1 MKRLL
6 VIRCSSLGDVVLTTG
21 VIRIFK
27 RLHSDVIIDMLTYK
41 EYKDIFANFPYIDKL
56 LLIDRNLSYFAFL
69 KRLKKATEHY
79 NYIVDLQKNLK
90 TIPLMLLRYSKYY
103 TFNKLSIRRRIFVH
117 LKKGGKYLNT
127 HITERYLQAFNKIR
141 PVHADNLEELRPQ
154 ISAENCQCVEKRIV
168 IHPFASKKTK
178 EWVHFDELIYK
189 LKEIGYN
196 IAIVGRGECNILNG
210 VKNFTNKTDLGELIN
225 EINKASIVISTDSG
239 PMHLAIA
246 LNKKV
251 IVIFGSTTK
260 ELGFYPY
267 FKKCYVLENNK
278 LRCRPC
284 HVHGRKKCPLNH
296 FQCMQDIKID
306 MVINLLST
314 VIH

>member
-141 PVHADNLEELRPQ
+141 PVHADNQGRLR
-154 ISAENCQCVEKRIV
+154 
-168 IHPFASKKTK
+168 
-178 EWVHFDELIYK
+178 
-189 LKEIGYN
+189 
-196 IAIVGRGECNILNG
+196 
-210 VKNFTNKTDLGELIN
+210 
-225 EINKASIVISTDSG
+225 
-239 PMHLAIA
+239 A
-246 LNKKV
+246 L
-251 IVIFGSTTK
+251 
-260 ELGFYPY
+260 
-267 FKKCYVLENNK
+267 
-278 LRCRPC
+278 R
-284 HVHGRKKCPLNH
+284 
-296 FQCMQDIKID
+296 
-306 MVINLLST
+306 
-314 VIH
+314 